1 MPRDLTVVLQ
11 NQPGTLADAAQ
22 ALGRAGVN
30 IEGACGFP
38 AGSEG
43 ILHVLV
49 EDAAGAR
56 RALEAAGLE
65 VRDDR
70 EVVILNRLPDEPGT
84 LGEALRRIAD
94 ANVNVDLLYNGQ
106 DGSVVLSGGD
116 VEALRQ
122 AAGAVTT

>member
-11 NQPGTLADAAQ
+11 NRPGTLADATQ

-38 AGSEG
+38 AGGEG

-49 EDAAGAR
+49 EDASAAR
-56 RALEAAGLE
+56 RALEEAGLE
-65 VRDDR
+65 VRDER
-70 EVVILNRLPDEPGT
+70 EVVILEHLSNEPGS

-94 ANVNVDLLYNGQ
+94 ANVNVDLLYAGY
-106 DGSVVLSGGD
+106 DGVVLSGGD
-116 VEALRQ
+116 VEALRR
-122 AAGAVTT
+122 AAGATTAQ

>member
-56 RALEAAGLE
+56 RALEEAGLE

-70 EVVILNRLPDEPGT
+70 EVVIINRLPDEPGT
-84 LGEALRRIAD
+84 LSEALRRIAD

-106 DGSVVLSGGD
+106 DGSVVLSGND
-116 VEALRQ
+116 VEGLRQ
-122 AAGAVTT
+122 AAAATA

>member
-1 MPRDLTVVLQ
+1 MPRDLTVVIE
-11 NQPGTLADAAQ
+11 NRPGTLADAAE

-38 AGSEG
+38 AGGEG
-43 ILHVLV
+43 ILHLLV
-49 EDAAGAR
+49 EDATSAR
-56 RALEAAGLE
+56 RALEDAGLE

-70 EVVILNRLPDEPGT
+70 DVVVLNRLADQPGT

-94 ANVNVDLLYNGQ
+94 AGVNVDLLYNGQ

-116 VEALRQ
+116 VESLRQ
-122 AAGAVTT
+122 AAGQASG